1 MAKDDY
7 IKARITKEEKKEL
20 KRIAEENKMDLS
32 EMMLKATRRY
42 AEHLEFNYKN
52 KSTIDSR
59 CSRTHDKLMTLKEK
73 LKNKRK

>member
-32 EMMLKATRRY
+32 EMMLTATRRY
-42 AEHLEFNYKN
+42 AEHLEFNYKH
-52 KSTIDSR
+52 KSIIDSR
-59 CSRTHDKLMTLKEK
+59 CSQTHDKLMVLKEK